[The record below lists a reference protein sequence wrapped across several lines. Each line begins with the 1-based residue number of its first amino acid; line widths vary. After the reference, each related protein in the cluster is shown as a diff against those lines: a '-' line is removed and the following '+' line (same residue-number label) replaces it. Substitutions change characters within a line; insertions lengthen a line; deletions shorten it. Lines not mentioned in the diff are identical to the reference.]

1 MLWGFASVGY
11 RGAHIK
17 VDIVAGLLPA
27 PARLWLDVIAAL
39 VLLLFTVL
47 LAWKLLGRVESAFAS
62 NEFDLRSAPA
72 GVAVARGDLARRRRL
87 GVHDRDADP
96 ADGARGGAGA
106 AAGRRGSVGMSTA
119 DLVAVAGFAAMFLMM
134 LARVP
139 IGIAMGLVG
148 VGGFAAIAG
157 WGPALNLL
165 ATSPVRTATDYN
177 FSLIP
182 MFVLMGVFATAS
194 GMSKELFRAGHAWLG
209 QFRGGLAL
217 ATIGA
222 CGGFAAICGSSV
234 ATAATMTNIALPEM
248 RRFGY
253 PDDLATGVI
262 AAGGTL
268 GILIPPSVVL
278 AIYGFMTEQ
287 DVGRLFIAGIVPGML
302 AIVMYMAT
310 VRLAYG
316 RTLPAGEPVAWPE
329 RFASLRGTWAALL
342 LFIAIIGGIYLGM
355 VTPTEAAAA
364 GAFLTGLIGVLR
376 RRLGG
381 AAIMA
386 CLVEALRT
394 TVAIFTILI
403 GALLFGYFLAITQT
417 PQKITSFL
425 VALDLGSYGTLTL
438 ILALFVL
445 MGCVLDAMAMIIL
458 LVPIVFP
465 VIQTLGFDPIWFGV
479 IIVMTVEL
487 GLITPPVGMNV
498 YVINSIVPETSLVTI
513 FRGVAPFILTDL
525 VRLALLVAFPWL
537 VLFLPTTM
545 G

>member
-1 MLWGFASVGY
+1 
-11 RGAHIK
+11 
-17 VDIVAGLLPA
+17 
-27 PARLWLDVIAAL
+27 
-39 VLLLFTVL
+39 
-47 LAWKLLGRVESAFAS
+47 
-62 NEFDLRSAPA
+62 
-72 GVAVARGDLARRRRL
+72 
-87 GVHDRDADP
+87 
-96 ADGARGGAGA
+96 
-106 AAGRRGSVGMSTA
+106 MSTA
-119 DLVAVAGFAAMFLMM
+119 DLVAISGFAAMFLMM
-134 LARVP
+134 LLRVP

-253 PDDLATGVI
+253 PDDMATGVI

-287 DVGRLFIAGIVPGML
+287 DVGRLFIAGIVPGLL
-302 AIVMYMAT
+302 AVLMYMAT
-310 VRLAYG
+310 VHLAYG

-329 RFASLRGTWAALL
+329 RFASLRGVWAALL
-342 LFIAIIGGIYLGM
+342 LFLAIIGGIYLGI

-364 GAFLTGLIGVLR
+364 GRF
-376 RRLGG
+376 
-381 AAIMA
+381 
-386 CLVEALRT
+386 
-394 TVAIFTILI
+394 
-403 GALLFGYFLAITQT
+403 
-417 PQKITSFL
+417 S
-425 VALDLGSYGTLTL
+425 
-438 ILALFVL
+438 
-445 MGCVLDAMAMIIL
+445 
-458 LVPIVFP
+458 P
-465 VIQTLGFDPIWFGV
+465 V
-479 IIVMTVEL
+479 
-487 GLITPPVGMNV
+487 
-498 YVINSIVPETSLVTI
+498 
-513 FRGVAPFILTDL
+513 
-525 VRLALLVAFPWL
+525 
-537 VLFLPTTM
+537 
-545 G
+545 